1 MIMIKRRCK
10 KERKKRKEKK
20 KKEKRKMKLEKK
32 KRENTSELGEG
43 GTIALKIIE
52 ILPQFSFDF
61 LLYSFLISYSA
72 STSSSFSQTRLKK

>member
-1 MIMIKRRCK
+1 MQK
-10 KERKKRKEKK
+10 RKKKTKR
-20 KKEKRKMKLEKK
+20 KKEKRKTEDEIRKK